1 MTPLDAIDRLL
12 FRVFTRGWQRKDI
25 ERYAEGLRI
34 EKDDG
39 PISPAIGRTL
49 QSIDGKA
56 AALLTYTSMM
66 VAALGVT
73 SGVVAETPRQQAVVV
88 VEMVLYLVISL
99 FCLRSIALLREP
111 EYDDRSLSAAVRDEL
126 ILRQGMYRFCN
137 RAAIYLTFLVL
148 VSLPVLLIL

>member
-1 MTPLDAIDRLL
+1 MSPLETIDRLL
-12 FRVFTRGWQRKDI
+12 FRAFTRGWKGEDV
-25 ERYAEGLRI
+25 ERYAERLRI

-39 PISPAIGRTL
+39 PISPAVGRTL

-73 SGVVAETPRQQAVVV
+73 SAVVAETAGQQAVIV

-111 EYDDRSLSAAVRDEL
+111 DYDDRSLSSAVRDEL

-137 RAAIYLTFLVL
+137 RAAIYLTLLVL